1 MKSSFVS
8 TRITLAATLF
18 LTTIIIT
25 PWFSFDS
32 INIPKFSILSI
43 GGSILCIQL
52 LVFRKSFFKKEFKT
66 LVVILSVFI
75 IWQLVAFFNSNMNYI
90 EGFFGVDGRKTG
102 IFTYL
107 FFVVIFYISCIFSSQ
122 DQSRNFIKILI
133 VSGVLS
139 TIYAIVQILNLDPF
153 NWNTPYKPIFGFFG
167 NSNFLASFLGM
178 SASAS
183 LALILI
189 SSLSRIIQL
198 TLIVYI
204 FSAIFVIYKSE
215 SEQGYFVFL
224 AGLLITVYVFLKN
237 SKRFKKYQIGYSLAV
252 LSGFLTVV
260 LDIFQKTPWKSI
272 LYSPS
277 ISERGEFW
285 RAAIKMTTDNPITG
299 IGLDGFRDSY
309 HRYRDISAA
318 TRDPAARVTSAHN
331 VFLDIS
337 SGGGFPLLFLY
348 LLIIF
353 MVIRSV
359 IKVISSST
367 KPDIYF
373 ISLVSAWAGYLLQS
387 FVSINHL
394 GIAIWGWALGG
405 AIVGYD
411 IKSKLI
417 TESINSKT
425 HFARNISVA
434 FGLIIGLLISSPEL
448 VKDAQFRAAI
458 KSGNGDKIIALSTQW
473 PQSMDRINLA
483 AGIFLENDFTNQ
495 AEQIV
500 NYGVKFNPDNLFVWQ
515 ILYSIPE
522 ISTDR
527 KVTALSRIKELDPL
541 NPQFKND

>member
-1 MKSSFVS
+1 MKSIFAS
-8 TRITLAATLF
+8 TRITLTATLF

-25 PWFSFDS
+25 PWISFDS
-32 INIPKFSILSI
+32 INIAKFSVLSI

-52 LVFRKSFFKKEFKT
+52 LVFKKSFFKKEYIP
-66 LVVILSVFI
+66 LAVILSAFL
-75 IWQLVAFFNSNMNYI
+75 IWQLVAFANSNMNYL

-102 IFTYL
+102 ILTY
-107 FFVVIFYISCIFSSQ
+107 FFFGVIFYISCVLSNQ
-122 DQSRNFIKILI
+122 RQSRNFVQILI

-139 TIYAIVQILNLDPF
+139 TIYAIVQILNRDPF
-153 NWNTPYKPIFGFFG
+153 NWSTPYRPIFGLFG

-183 LALILI
+183 LVLILN
-189 SSLSRIIQL
+189 SGLSRMIQL

-237 SKRFKKYQIGYSLAV
+237 SKRFKKYQIVYSLAV

-285 RAAIKMTTDNPITG
+285 RAAIKMTTDNLVTG

-318 TRDPAARVTSAHN
+318 TRDPWARVTSAHN

-353 MVIRSV
+353 MVIRSA

-434 FGLIIGLLISSPEL
+434 FGLIIGLLISTPEL
-448 VKDAQFRAAI
+448 IKDAQFRSAL
-458 KSGNGDKIIALSTQW
+458 KSGNGNKILEIAQEW
-473 PQSMDRINLA
+473 PQSMDRINITT
-483 AGIFLENDFTNQ
+483 GIFLENGLPKQ
-495 AEQIV
+495 GAQIA
-500 NYGVKFNPDNLFVWQ
+500 YFGLKYNPDNFSGWRF
-515 ILYSIPE
+515 LYIN
-522 ISTDR
+522 TDITVEE
-527 KVTALSRIKELDPL
+527 KTLALSKMQELDPL
-541 NPQFKND
+541 NSDLK

>member
-25 PWFSFDS
+25 PWISFDS
-32 INIPKFSILSI
+32 INIAKFSVLSI

-52 LVFRKSFFKKEFKT
+52 LVFKKSFFKKEYIP
-66 LVVILSVFI
+66 LAVILSAFL
-75 IWQLVAFFNSNMNYI
+75 IWQLVAFANSNMNYL

-102 IFTYL
+102 ILTY
-107 FFVVIFYISCIFSSQ
+107 FFFGVIFYISCVLSSQ
-122 DQSRNFIKILI
+122 RQSRNFVQILI

-139 TIYAIVQILNLDPF
+139 TIYAIVQILNRDPF
-153 NWNTPYKPIFGFFG
+153 NWSTPYRPIFGLFG

-183 LALILI
+183 LVLII
-189 SSLSRIIQL
+189 NSGLSRMIQL

-260 LDIFQKTPWKSI
+260 SDIFQKTPWKSI

-285 RAAIKMTTDNPITG
+285 RAAIKMTTDNPVTG

-318 TRDPAARVTSAHN
+318 TRDPWARVTSAHN

-353 MVIRSV
+353 MVIRSA

-425 HFARNISVA
+425 HFARNTSVT
-434 FGLIIGLLISSPEL
+434 FGLIIGLLISTPEL
-448 VKDAQFRAAI
+448 IKDAQFRSAL
-458 KSGNGDKIIALSTQW
+458 KSGNGNKILEIAQEW
-473 PQSMDRINLA
+473 PQSMDRINITT
-483 AGIFLENDFTNQ
+483 GIFLENGLPKQ
-495 AEQIV
+495 GAQIA
-500 NYGVKFNPDNLFVWQ
+500 YFGLKYNPDNFSGWRF
-515 ILYSIPE
+515 LYIN
-522 ISTDR
+522 TDITVEE
-527 KVTALSRIKELDPL
+527 KTLALSKMQELDPL
-541 NPQFKND
+541 NSDLK